1 MVTIRKATVKDLKQL
16 GQFEQ
21 GIVETERPFDSTLKA
36 GVIHYYDLSKF
47 INAEDSILLVADD
60 NGQILASGFAQI
72 RNAQDYLK
80 HERYSHLGFMFVLP
94 AFRGKG
100 LNKMILD
107 ELMSWSRSQN
117 VSEIRLEVYAE
128 NGIAKRAYE
137 KAGFKPHILEMRRTV

>member
-72 RNAQDYLK
+72 RNAQDYLNT
-80 HERYSHLGFMFVLP
+80 SDTAILVLC
-94 AFRGKG
+94 
-100 LNKMILD
+100 LYC
-107 ELMSWSRSQN
+107 
-117 VSEIRLEVYAE
+117 RLFAV
-128 NGIAKRAYE
+128 RD
-137 KAGFKPHILEMRRTV
+137 